1 MKTYMLID
9 CGATRCKVHILQS
22 DGKFTTSEI
31 AGFSPISQS
40 WSEFPFVETDATID
54 ELHFFGTAVEK
65 NIWAKAH
72 KVFKKRYPTA
82 SLHISHDLE
91 AAALA
96 TMGEEKGYIHIIGTG
111 SATGYWDGKEVLR
124 DKLNLGYLFEDYA
137 SGYDIAKEVIMRWN
151 EGRLQENELTNIEAK
166 HCIKDLITSIYRAK
180 NKKKHLAK
188 YSFLINELN
197 KNTKAEIFNSRIEHF
212 FTKNIDNLAHSYPHH
227 FVGTMAFL
235 MRDIIKVK
243 AAERG
248 IKIGSIVADTDQG
261 LVSYFKRKITN
272 QNGK

>member
-22 DGKFTTSEI
+22 DGKFTTTEL
-31 AGFSPISQS
+31 AGFSPVSQS
-40 WSEFPFVETDATID
+40 WKEFPAVETHAIID
-54 ELHFFGTAVEK
+54 ELHFFGTAIEK
-65 NIWAKAH
+65 NIWAKAQ
-72 KVFKKRYPTA
+72 KVFQSRYPKA

-96 TMGEEKGYIHIIGTG
+96 TLGDEKGYIHIIGTG
-111 SATGYWDGKEVLR
+111 SATGYWDGEEVVR

-151 EGRLQENELTNIEAK
+151 EGRLMQNELANIEGK
-166 HCIKDLITSIYRAK
+166 YCLRDVITSVYRSK
-180 NKKKHLAK
+180 NKKKHLSK
-188 YSFLINELN
+188 YSFLIDELN
-197 KNTKAEIFNSRIEHF
+197 QKTRKEIFNSRIEQF

-227 FVGTMAFL
+227 FVGTMAFI
-235 MRDIIKVK
+235 MQDIIKAK

-248 IKIGSIVADTDQG
+248 IELGKIVADTDEG